1 MIAQIARSGPK
12 PVIAAAI
19 ACSFCHAK
27 INGARQVFRRRIR
40 SIVVAQAPRISLVL
54 SSAVLA
60 LAVAAGNAQSLVR
73 SAVVGEQLHL
83 LNTDKAVLSSGQRR
97 TDFPCSVT
105 PLPPQLGFD
114 LEFLAGYLFK
124 IPLSALAGE
133 GTAIRV
139 LFRVQPLDGQQRDYY
154 FSDRYTVPPV
164 EEGKSGDVT
173 VVGRYKLG
181 PGRYQLDWL
190 MRDGAE
196 RVCSTRW
203 QVKTPSLENLDGL
216 AATGVPYF
224 VAAHHEEV
232 FEEDPPV
239 PRARP
244 RNLLHLKLLV
254 NFTPTDFSQFRL
266 REYDLRNIVSILRAI
281 AHEPRFG
288 TFSLVAFNMQ
298 EERLIF
304 DEQNAPRI
312 DFPALGDAVR
322 SIRAD
327 VVDVAQ
333 LQDRQSGIRFL
344 TELLQ
349 EHLGAQDPE
358 PDAVIIVGPKTSLEG
373 RIPRKALRAAG
384 RVSCPVF
391 YLVYDRIPQ
400 AHPWRDAISNALRV
414 YRGREYAIAAPK
426 DLGRAMNSLIGQVT
440 AKAEAVS
447 SFEQGS
453 DSGAG
458 RE

>member
-1 MIAQIARSGPK
+1 MM
-12 PVIAAAI
+12 
-19 ACSFCHAK
+19 
-27 INGARQVFRRRIR
+27 
-40 SIVVAQAPRISLVL
+40 VAQAQRISLAL
-54 SSAVLA
+54 ASAVLA
-60 LAVAAGNAQSLVR
+60 LAVAAGDAQTLVR
-73 SAVVGEQLHL
+73 STIVGEQLHL
-83 LNTDKAVLSSGQRR
+83 LNTDKAVLSLGQRR

-114 LEFLAGYLFK
+114 REFLAGYLFR
-124 IPLSALAGE
+124 IPLSALAGD
-133 GTAIRV
+133 GTTIRV
-139 LFRVQPLDGQQRDYY
+139 LFRVQPLDGKQRDYY
-154 FSDRYTVPPV
+154 FSDRYTVPPI

-203 QVKTPSLENLDGL
+203 RVKTPSREDLDDL

-224 VAAHHEEV
+224 VGAHQEEI
-232 FEEDPPV
+232 FQEDPPMQ
-239 PRARP
+239 RARP

-266 REYDLRNIVSILRAI
+266 REYDLRNIVAILRAI

-288 TFSLVAFNMQ
+288 TFSLVAFSMR

-304 DEQNAPRI
+304 EEQNVTRI
-312 DFPALGDAVR
+312 DFPSLGDAVE

-327 VVDVAQ
+327 TVDVTQ
-333 LQDRQSGIRFL
+333 LQDHESGSRFL

-349 EHLGAQDPE
+349 NHLGSQKAE
-358 PDAVIIVGPKTSLEG
+358 PDTVIILGPKVLLET
-373 RIPRKALRAAG
+373 RIPRRALREAG
-384 RVSCPVF
+384 RVNCPVF
-391 YLVYDRIPQ
+391 YLIYDRTPQ
-400 AHPWRDAISNALRV
+400 AHPWRDAISKALRV
-414 YRGREYAIAAPK
+414 YKGQEYAIAAPK
-426 DLGRAMNSLIGQVT
+426 DLGRAMNSMIGQLT

-447 SFEQGS
+447 SFKRGGG
-453 DSGAG
+453 SGAG
-458 RE
+458 QE